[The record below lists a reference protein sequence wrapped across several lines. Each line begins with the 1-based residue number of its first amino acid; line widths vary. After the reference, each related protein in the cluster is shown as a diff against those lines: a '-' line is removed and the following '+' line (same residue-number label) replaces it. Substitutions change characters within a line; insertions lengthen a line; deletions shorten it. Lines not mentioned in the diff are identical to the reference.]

1 MKPVVISRPRPIYT
15 REGTIGKGVDL
26 ESKEKIMIYAAVGN
40 RTQAL

>member
-26 ESKEKIMIYAAVGN
+26 ESKEKIYAAVGN